1 MLLTLMF
8 FCAVV
13 AVIVIAFGTFDEL
26 RDVWAHPVHRPAEDD
41 PHVVRPRH

>member
-13 AVIVIAFGTFDEL
+13 AVILIAFSTFDGL
-26 RDVWAHPVHRPAEDD
+26 RDLWPHPDHRPDKDNPYVAK
-41 PHVVRPRH
+41 PRR